1 MRVTSVDQLI
11 EALRTER
18 NLDRRSSVY
27 EVHHVARGDTVT
39 LFGHTTEDAVIADL
53 VRRIRELPGVAH
65 VDDEVVRLPGGL
77 PGPERFAVI
86 RSAIAPV
93 YQDPV
98 IPSAQ
103 ITELVL
109 GSRVDLLSSVGT
121 WWRVRAEDGYI
132 GWVNN
137 GYLAIGTAD
146 FTHTGERGEHGEPV
160 VSLGA
165 ELVDEEGSVF
175 ARLPWGARLIRFS
188 QETYA
193 LPDGRRGR
201 LSTGEIVPVDRLF
214 DRFPP
219 RGDSVTRTARRW
231 LGAPYLWGGVTMAGV
246 DCSGLAQAVLWMHG
260 VALPRDSDLQGRVGL
275 ALDVGADYHSLK
287 PGDLLF
293 FAETSARITHVAI
306 SLGESRII
314 HSSLSNG
321 LVAINDVRGDN
332 ELETRLRGMFL
343 QARRVLPD

>member
-1 MRVTSVDQLI
+1 MSSVDELI
-11 EALRTER
+11 EALRAEFK
-18 NLDRRSSVY
+18 LDRRSSVY
-27 EVHHVARGDTVT
+27 EVHQVAQHGNVT
-39 LFGHTTEDAVIADL
+39 LFGHTTEDKVIRTL
-53 VRRIRELPGVAH
+53 VERAGALPGVAS
-65 VDDEVVRLPGGL
+65 VNDEVVRLPGALGE
-77 PGPERFAVI
+77 ERHAVI
-86 RSAIAPV
+86 RSALAPV
-93 YQDPV
+93 YHDAQ

-103 ITELVL
+103 ITQLVM
-109 GSRVDLLSSVGT
+109 GARVDLLSSHGT

-137 GYLAIGTAD
+137 GYLAIGTSD
-146 FTHTGERGEHGEPV
+146 FAHTWERGEHGEPV

-165 ELVDEEGSVF
+165 ELIDDDGTIF

-188 QETYA
+188 LETYA

-201 LSTGEIVPVDRLF
+201 LASGEIVPVDRLF

-246 DCSGLAQAVLWMHG
+246 DCSGLSQAVLWMHG
-260 VALPRDSDLQGRVGL
+260 VALPRDSDLQGRVG
-275 ALDVGADYHSLK
+275 AAIGAGEDFHYLK
-287 PGDLLF
+287 PGDLLY
-293 FAETSARITHVAI
+293 FAETPARISHVAI

-321 LVAINDVRGDN
+321 LVAINDLNGDA
-332 ELETRLRGMFL
+332 ELEARLRGIFV